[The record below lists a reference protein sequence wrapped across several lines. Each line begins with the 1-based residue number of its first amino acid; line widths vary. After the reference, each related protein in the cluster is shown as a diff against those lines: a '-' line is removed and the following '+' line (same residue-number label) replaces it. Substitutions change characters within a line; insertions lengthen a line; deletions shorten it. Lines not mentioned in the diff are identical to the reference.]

1 MVWLDWVILLVL
13 GVSAVIG
20 AVRGL
25 VFELLSMLGWVMA
38 WVLAG
43 LFGAAVTAALHLDFH
58 NTSLN
63 RGVGFMLVF
72 IVALVVWRLLVAL
85 VRTLVHASPLGM
97 LDHGLGALFGTI
109 RGGTIAM
116 ALVYLLGLT
125 PMSRQPVWK
134 QSVGVQWSQGVIA
147 WLLPRS
153 AQVTA
158 PMTAP
163 VTGHWI

>member
-25 VFELLSMLGWVMA
+25 VFELLSMLGWALAWVMA
-38 WVLAG
+38 G
-43 LFGAAVTAALHLDFH
+43 QFGDVAAQALHLDFRDP
-58 NTSLN
+58 TIN
-63 RGVGFMLVF
+63 RGLGFLGVF
-72 IVALVVWRLLVAL
+72 VLALVIWRLLIAL
-85 VRTLVHASPLGM
+85 LRTLVHASPLGL
-97 LDHGLGALFGTI
+97 LDHGLGALFGTV

-134 QSVGVQWSQGVIA
+134 QSVGVQWSQGAIA

-153 AQVTA
+153 ARVA
-158 PMTAP
+158 AP

>member
-13 GVSAVIG
+13 AASAVIG

-38 WVLAG
+38 WVVAG
-43 LFGAAVTAALHLDFH
+43 LFGAAAVSALHLDFH
-58 NTSLN
+58 NASLS

-85 VRTLVHASPLGM
+85 IRTLVHASPLGM
-97 LDHGLGALFGTI
+97 LDHGLGALFGTV
-109 RGGTIAM
+109 RGCTMAM

-125 PMSRQPVWK
+125 PLSRQAVWT
-134 QSVGVQWSQGVIA
+134 QSVGVSWS
-147 WLLPRS
+147 RS
-153 AQVTA
+153 AISWLVPHSAQIGA
-158 PMTAP
+158 IGSAH
-163 VTGHWI
+163 GI